1 MFDSGDTRA
10 AHSHRPYNPRSGE
23 IRLIGVEKAMKRLLL
38 VLTVPGLMLV
48 SLSLDAQQAA
58 PDIILTNG
66 KVITVD
72 AQFSIAQAVAI
83 RGDRFVRVG
92 TNQEITRLAGPNTRR
107 IDLRGRS
114 VVPGLIDNHAHF
126 QEEGAYWNLELRFD
140 GVDSRKQVLELIRAR
155 AKEKGPG
162 QWVYNLG
169 GWSPDQFVDDKRL
182 FTRDEL
188 DPYSPDNP
196 VFLQFSR
203 AETFLNSKAIEA
215 IGLDKMKEPWIR
227 RDASGRPTGIIDVA
241 GNGPVRD
248 AANFLD
254 APNGARANL
263 PMDVIRASSLAML
276 RDLNRSGLTASGGE
290 CVWEDLHRAFQR
302 EGRASMRFFC
312 FRTVEAGRGAGA
324 LDKQLAAIPTLRYHD
339 GDEWQDF
346 TNWGENF
353 VGGGGDNLYSA
364 TQQPVS
370 QESWDQFGNFAR
382 VVAKSHIQ
390 ALLHTQ
396 TDVAIEGKLR
406 QIEKLNQ
413 EGVSIRQLRWA
424 LMHMEGVTLDQIE
437 RMKKL
442 NMFIAVHPREIVT
455 GGLLRRVWGDRALAM
470 PPLREI
476 QESGI
481 MWGLGTDA
489 FEVNQYRPFQTMYWA
504 VTGKMV
510 GGTVVN
516 THTVSREAALIA
528 YTRNNAY
535 LFFRENDLG
544 SIQPGRLADL
554 VVTDRDYLTVPA
566 DQIKDI
572 KPVMTMV
579 GGRIV
584 YDAATESPTA
594 TR

>member
-1 MFDSGDTRA
+1 
-10 AHSHRPYNPRSGE
+10 
-23 IRLIGVEKAMKRLLL
+23 MKRLTL
-38 VLTVPGLMLV
+38 VLMVPVLV
-48 SLSLDAQQAA
+48 VASLVLDAQQTA
-58 PDIILTNG
+58 PPDTILTNG
-66 KVITVD
+66 KIITVD
-72 AQFSIAQAVAI
+72 AQFSIAQAVAV
-83 RGDRFVRVG
+83 RGDRILAVG
-92 TNQEITRLAGPNTRR
+92 SNQDITRMAGPNTRR

-140 GVDSRKQVLELIRAR
+140 GVDSRKRALELIRAK

-169 GWSPDQFVDDKRL
+169 GWSPDQFDDDKRP
-182 FTRDEL
+182 FTREEL

-215 IGLDKMKEPWIR
+215 IGLEKMNQPWIR
-227 RDASGRPTGIIDVA
+227 RDASGRATGVIDVA
-241 GNGPVRD
+241 GNGAVRN
-248 AANFLD
+248 AAKFLD

-263 PMDVIRASSLAML
+263 PMEIIRASSLAML
-276 RDLNRSGLTASGGE
+276 RDLNRAGLTTSGGE
-290 CVWEDLHRAFQR
+290 CQWEDLYREFQR

-312 FRTVEAGRGAGA
+312 FRTAPGGRGAGA
-324 LDKQLAAIPTLRYHD
+324 VEKQLAGIPALRYHD

-353 VGGGGDNLYSA
+353 SGGGGDNLYSA
-364 TQQPVS
+364 TQQPVP

-382 VVAKSHIQ
+382 VVAKAGIQ

-406 QIEKLNQ
+406 QIEKLDK
-413 EGVSIRQLRWA
+413 EGVSIRPLRWA
-424 LMHMEGVTLDQIE
+424 LMHMEGVTVDQIE

-455 GGLLRRVWGDRALAM
+455 GGLLRRVWGDKALAM

-476 QESGI
+476 QDSGI

-489 FEVNQYRPFQTMYWA
+489 FEVNQFRPFQTLYWA

-528 YTRNNAY
+528 HTRSNAY

-544 SIQPGRLADL
+544 SIQPGRFADL
-554 VVTDRDYLTVPA
+554 VATDRDYLTVPA

-572 KPVMTMV
+572 TPVLTMV
-579 GGRIV
+579 GGRVV

>member
-1 MFDSGDTRA
+1 
-10 AHSHRPYNPRSGE
+10 
-23 IRLIGVEKAMKRLLL
+23 MKRLALALMVPAL
-38 VLTVPGLMLV
+38 VAASLV
-48 SLSLDAQQAA
+48 VDAQQTP
-58 PDIILTNG
+58 PDMILTNG
-66 KVITVD
+66 KIITVD
-72 AQFSIAQAVAI
+72 AQFSIAQALAV
-83 RGDRFVRVG
+83 RGDRIVAVG
-92 TNQEITRLAGPNTRR
+92 SNQDMTRMAGPNTRR
-107 IDLRGRS
+107 IDLRGRA

-140 GVDSRKQVLELIRAR
+140 GVDSRKRVFELIRAR
-155 AKEKGPG
+155 AKERGPG

-169 GWSPDQFVDDKRL
+169 GWSPDQFTDDKRP

-188 DPYSPDNP
+188 DQYSPDNP

-215 IGLDKMKEPWIR
+215 VGLDKMKEPWIR
-227 RDASGRPTGIIDVA
+227 RDANGRPTGIIDVA
-241 GNGPVRD
+241 GNGRVRD

-254 APNGARANL
+254 APNGGRAKL
-263 PMDVIRASSLAML
+263 PMEVIRASSLAML
-276 RDLNRSGLTASGGE
+276 RDLNRAGLTTSGGE
-290 CVWEDLHRAFQR
+290 CVWEDLHREFQR

-312 FRTVEAGRGAGA
+312 FRTAPGGRGAGA
-324 LDKQLAAIPTLRYHD
+324 VEKQLAAIPTLRYHD
-339 GDEWQDF
+339 GDEWQDH

-353 VGGGGDNLYSA
+353 AGGGGDNLYSA
-364 TQQPVS
+364 TQQPVT

-382 VVAKSHIQ
+382 VVAKAGIQ

-406 QIEKLNQ
+406 QIEKIDK
-413 EGVSIRQLRWA
+413 EGVSIRQLHWA

-455 GGLLRRVWGDRALAM
+455 GGLLHRVWGDRALSM

-476 QESGI
+476 QDSGI

-489 FEVNQYRPFQTMYWA
+489 FEVNQYRPFQTLYWA

-528 YTRNNAY
+528 HTRSNAY
-535 LFFRENDLG
+535 MFFRENDLG
-544 SIQPGRLADL
+544 SIQPGRFADL
-554 VVTDRDYLTVPA
+554 VVIDRDYLTVPA

-572 KPVMTMV
+572 RPVLTMV
-579 GGRIV
+579 GGRV
-584 YDAATESPTA
+584 VFDAAAEAAPA